1 MESRKAMW
9 VFRSGQSSLEAGKMT
24 LSNYTIYSQFCTV
37 HLHLITSKEKL
48 GIAVLWGQTQTNYN
62 GNCDQIISLSKD
74 LIHGGIFIKSRMN
87 SMWNINCIK
96 QGNYNLM
103 LDSMELNEYYSSD
116 FAAANVSKKFF
127 IEENLNLL
135 LE

>member
-1 MESRKAMW
+1 MGLQKRTEQPGGRQDDFIQLYNLFT
-9 VFRSGQSSLEAGKMT
+9 VLHCSS
-24 LSNYTIYSQFCTV
+24 SSDN
-37 HLHLITSKEKL
+37 SKEKL
-48 GIAVLWGQTQTNYN
+48 GMAVLWGQTQTNYN
-62 GNCDQIISLSKD
+62 GNCDQIISLSKG
-74 LIHGGIFIKSRMN
+74 LILDGIFIKSRMN

-103 LDSMELNEYYSSD
+103 LDSTELNEYYSSD
-116 FAAANVSKKFF
+116 FIAANVVSKKSF